1 MNNTV
6 KTDVLIIGAGPSGLA
21 TAIHLADLLKTN
33 GIEKQIIVVDKGQ
46 SVGSHILSGAVIKPQ
61 AFRDLLPDVNFDEIP
76 FDSKVVSDEMYF
88 LQNEKSS
95 LKVPFHPPYMGN
107 SGNYCAS
114 LGEICRY
121 LAAKATEKG
130 VDIYPGFSISDILYD
145 EKGNVSYKCMKKIYD
160 ASDNL
165 IVMPEGNLAV
175 IDGLK
180 GYLIAQYNGVLLI
193 CKKDEEAKIR
203 QFVADVEAMP
213 DGKKFI

>member
-61 AFRDLLPDVNFDEIP
+61 AFRGLLPDVNFDEIP
-76 FDSKVVSDEMYF
+76 FDSKVASDEMYF

-130 VDIYPGFSISDILYD
+130 VDIYPGFSMSDILYD
-145 EKGNVSYKCMKKIYD
+145 EKGDVAGAKCID
-160 ASDNL
+160 TGIDH
-165 IVMPEGNLAV
+165 EGN
-175 IDGLK
+175 K
-180 GYLIAQYNGVLLI
+180 
-193 CKKDEEAKIR
+193 
-203 QFVADVEAMP
+203 P
-213 DGKKFI
+213 

>member
-76 FDSKVVSDEMYF
+76 FDSKVASDEMYF

-121 LAAKATEKG
+121 LAAKAIEK
-130 VDIYPGFSISDILYD
+130 
-145 EKGNVSYKCMKKIYD
+145 
-160 ASDNL
+160 
-165 IVMPEGNLAV
+165 
-175 IDGLK
+175 
-180 GYLIAQYNGVLLI
+180 
-193 CKKDEEAKIR
+193 
-203 QFVADVEAMP
+203 
-213 DGKKFI
+213 